1 MRLWQR
7 LVGVPEAGGGRVP
20 VRSAPQSRLD
30 RLILDA
36 PAGPREQAP
45 VDFGAQVA
53 EVYQRDGIVFAV
65 IAARMMVFSQG
76 RFLWRRFEQGRPQAL
91 FGDASLGLVERPWT
105 GGTTASL
112 LTRMEQDGSLAGN
125 CYLARRG
132 QRLRRMRPDWVTI
145 LVASPRP
152 DGSPYDLDADVVGY
166 VYDPPGSAPQ
176 QLMPDE
182 VAHFAPIPDPLAQ
195 WRGMS
200 WLTPVIEEV
209 EADRSATRHKL
220 NFFRRGATPGL
231 AVTYDRSL
239 SKQQV
244 EDYIDLF
251 DEQVDGVAN
260 AYRTLHLGG
269 GADPKVVGADLQQVA
284 FKATQGHG
292 ETRIAAAG
300 GTHPVIVGLS
310 EGMQGSSLNA
320 GNYMA
325 IRRRFADGT
334 IRPLWT
340 AAAGALER
348 VMDTP
353 AGGGAQL
360 WWTDLDS
367 AFMQEDQRDEAV
379 IRRTKAG
386 TVNALLASGWTAES
400 AVAFVESGDLRKLEH
415 TGLLSVQ
422 LQNPRYTEDDVPDP
436 PEPDEGVADG

>member
-7 LVGVPEAGGGRVP
+7 LLDGDAGPSGPTVSSRVRMDSLVFDEP
-20 VRSAPQSRLD
+20 S
-30 RLILDA
+30 
-36 PAGPREQAP
+36 GPRERVP
-45 VDFGAQVA
+45 VDFGGQVSD
-53 EVYQRDGIVFAV
+53 VYRRNGIVFAV
-65 IAARMMVFSQG
+65 IAARMQVFSQG
-76 RFLWRRFEQGRPQAL
+76 RFLWRRFDGGRPQAL
-91 FGDASLGLVERPWT
+91 FGDRSLQLVERPWP

-125 CYLARRG
+125 CYLARVG
-132 QRLRRMRPDWVTI
+132 GRLRRMRPDWVTI

-152 DGSPYDLDADVVGY
+152 EGSPYDLDADVVGY
-166 VYDPPGSAPQ
+166 VYQPPGSAPQ
-176 QLMPDE
+176 QLQPDQ
-182 VAHFAPIPDPLAQ
+182 VVHYAPIPDPLAQ

-200 WLTPVIEEV
+200 WLTPVIEEI

-231 AVTYDRSL
+231 AVSYDKSL
-239 SKQQV
+239 SR
-244 EDYIDLF
+244 
-251 DEQVDGVAN
+251 EQVQAYVDMFAEEFDGVHN

-340 AAAGALER
+340 SAAAALER
-348 VMDTP
+348 VVDQP
-353 AGGGAQL
+353 SGGGAQL

-386 TVNALLASGWTAES
+386 TVNALLSAGWTPES
-400 AVAFVESGDLRKLEH
+400 AVQFVESGDLRRLEH

-422 LQNPRYTEDDVPDP
+422 LQQPGSEDEAPDP
-436 PEPDEGVADG
+436 EGPSGED